1 MRFNGVDLRSV
12 HEGLSIEKE
21 VPPGTAA
28 HAMEMIRSAGGDIIT
43 DDRLEAGEY
52 LARVNIAGWSEAE
65 GLGIRELLAGWA
77 FTRGIETAE
86 LIPTNRPQRCYDAK
100 LKSIS
105 DPEFTN
111 GFAVVD
117 VRFTV
122 PRPVARDVAQ
132 STATGAGG
140 LSARIQGTYECRPA
154 LSQTLSAAQDGLV
167 WAKDGTTILTITGA
181 LSAGQVVKMDIKNES
196 LTIDGEHAEHRLNIA
211 GTRWRSD
218 WWPGAHVI
226 SSTDGG
232 VMEMRWHNE
241 WA

>member
-1 MRFNGVDLRSV
+1 MRFNGVSLCSV

-21 VPPGTAA
+21 VPPGIA
-28 HAMEMIRSAGGDIIT
+28 HAQETVHSMGGNVIT
-43 DDRLEAGEY
+43 DERLEAGEY

-65 GLGIRELLAGWA
+65 GLDIRERLTAWA
-77 FTRGIETAE
+77 LTRGLATGE
-86 LIPTNRPQRCYDAK
+86 LIPTSHPQRCYDAK

-105 DPEFTN
+105 NPEFMM

-117 VRFTV
+117 VRFAV
-122 PRPVARDVAQ
+122 PRPVARDVTESRAG
-132 STATGAGG
+132 GAGG
-140 LSARIQGTYECRPA
+140 VSAQVRGTYECRPY

-167 WAKDGTTILTITGA
+167 WVMDGIPILTVKGA
-181 LSAGQVVKMDIKNES
+181 LSAGQVVRMDVKNES
-196 LTIDGEHAEHRLNIA
+196 LTIDGEHAEARINMA
-211 GTRWRSD
+211 GTRWRPG

-232 VMEMRWHNE
+232 AMEMRWHNE